1 MVRLHDRHCSGSSIM
16 PQKRNPDTLE
26 VIKAKA
32 SFAQGILTS
41 FLSVGKALFVGY
53 NRDTQWT
60 KYWIMDLIE
69 ETLPALSV
77 MADIIRL
84 LEVDRGQMAKE
95 ARREFIG
102 TTALM
107 EWLVQSFGIPLRKAK
122 MITEKAV
129 RYSEEEGAEEVTSGS
144 LNQAL
149 REMGIDISVKAQSVK
164 EAQQPEGILTR
175 TDSIGMP
182 SEKRVKEHLVFLRK
196 QIGEDRKWLSREKK
210 EMEKAKDLV
219 LKMEKELLRHERGSS
234 VVRLG
239 RSGQKESNERRREY
253 GKV

>member
-1 MVRLHDRHCSGSSIM
+1 
-16 PQKRNPDTLE
+16 
-26 VIKAKA
+26 
-32 SFAQGILTS
+32 
-41 FLSVGKALFVGY
+41 
-53 NRDTQWT
+53 
-60 KYWIMDLIE
+60 
-69 ETLPALSV
+69 
-77 MADIIRL
+77 
-84 LEVDRGQMAKE
+84 
-95 ARREFIG
+95 
-102 TTALM
+102 
-107 EWLVQSFGIPLRKAK
+107 
-122 MITEKAV
+122 
-129 RYSEEEGAEEVTSGS
+129 
-144 LNQAL
+144 
-149 REMGIDISVKAQSVK
+149 MGIGISMKAQSVK